1 MESLR
6 EERTAVLAE
15 SRYGILIGRLLTPD
29 LLRFI
34 RFAFV
39 GGSGVAVNMVALWL
53 LHDKFGLGLTRSS
66 LVATSLAIL
75 NNFVWNNYWTF
86 KATTVQSRR
95 LVQFIVIS
103 LIGMLITIAVLNILV
118 GLGFHYAPAN
128 LAGIMI
134 ATAWNF
140 FANSRWTWS
149 SGAAE

>member
-6 EERTAVLAE
+6 EERTGVLAE
-15 SRYGILIGRLLTPD
+15 SRYGILISRLFTPD

-39 GGSGVAVNMVALWL
+39 GGSGVVVNMVALWL

-86 KATTVQSRR
+86 KATSVQSRR
-95 LVQFIVIS
+95 LAQFIFIS
-103 LIGMLITIAVLNILV
+103 LIGMVITIGVLNILV
-118 GLGFHYAPAN
+118 AFGFHYAPAN

-140 FANSRWTWS
+140 FANSKWTWS
-149 SGAAE
+149 SETTE